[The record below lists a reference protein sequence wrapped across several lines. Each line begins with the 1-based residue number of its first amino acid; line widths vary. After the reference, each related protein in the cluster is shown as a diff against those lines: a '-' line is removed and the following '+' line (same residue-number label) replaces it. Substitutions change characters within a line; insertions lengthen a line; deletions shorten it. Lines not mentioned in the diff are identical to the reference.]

1 MRQHE
6 YSQATRWLVIYKEIE
21 VHVDVKRYLNLQAQ
35 LSQSTDA
42 GNDSS
47 AIIDFDNTLS
57 YCVKF
62 TAFYSVIVIH
72 SASKIESF
80 HEASEGKALL
90 LMCKL
95 SPDNFLNEPLHVCH
109 I

>member
-47 AIIDFDNTLS
+47 AIIDFDNT
-57 YCVKF
+57 F